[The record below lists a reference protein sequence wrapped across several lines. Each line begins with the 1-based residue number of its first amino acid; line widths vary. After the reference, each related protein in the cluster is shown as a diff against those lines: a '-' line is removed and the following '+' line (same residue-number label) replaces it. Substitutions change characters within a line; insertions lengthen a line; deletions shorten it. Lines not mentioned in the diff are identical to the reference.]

1 MSREQ
6 PFPQIALDGVVFQ
19 YLKNTGIPRLWRSLL
34 HTWAEQGFSEHL
46 LVIDRDNTAPRLPGL
61 RYCPMPTY
69 DYGCTGSDA
78 EQLQHICDVEG
89 IDLFI
94 STYYTTPIST
104 PSVFMAY
111 DMIPEVTGTD
121 LQQSIWREKHY
132 AILHALQYICISQST
147 ARDLVQ
153 FFPYISEAKIA
164 IAPCG
169 IDPIFAPANHSDIA
183 VFRATY
189 GLNQPYFLIVGE
201 RLGVDG
207 YKNVPFFFRVLA
219 QWAGRAHITV
229 VCVGGRPNL
238 EPELVSLADDV
249 PVQCLNLSDEDLR
262 VAYSGAIALVY
273 PSRYEGF
280 GLPIAEAMAC
290 GCPVIT
296 SPISSIPEVG
306 GNAVLYVEL
315 DSVAELV
322 NALSVVQQPD
332 VRQALIEKG
341 LNQAKRFTWKRS
353 AEIVAHTLRQT
364 AETLHESTSV
374 SLHESTSVSL
384 DQPASETVNQPTDT
398 EPKKLVPPP
407 SVHAAFWNYFR
418 TLQREYQPLQVT
430 LTRTERQLVK
440 AERQLKR
447 SQIQV
452 QQTQQQLEAAK
463 SQIQSMESS
472 KFWRIRNA
480 FVGLKQKLKPNST
493 P

>member
-1 MSREQ
+1 MNRQ

-46 LVIDRDNTAPRLPGL
+46 LVIDRDNTAPRLPGF

-78 EQLQHICDVEG
+78 EQLQRICDTEG

-121 LQQSIWREKHY
+121 LQQDIWREKHY
-132 AILHALQYICISQST
+132 AILHAIQYICISQST

-153 FFPYISEAKIA
+153 VFPYISEAKIA
-164 IAPCG
+164 IAHCG
-169 IDPIFAPANHSDIA
+169 IDPIFAPANPSNVA
-183 VFRATY
+183 AFRATY
-189 GLNQPYFLIVGE
+189 GLKQPYFLIVGE

-207 YKNVPFFFRVLA
+207 YKNVPFFFRALA
-219 QWAGRAHITV
+219 QWGDRQEITV
-229 VCVGGRPNL
+229 VCVGGQPDL
-238 EPELVSLADDV
+238 EPELVSLAGDV
-249 PVQCLNLSDEDLR
+249 PVHCLALSDEELR

-296 SPISSIPEVG
+296 SPVSSIPEVG
-306 GNAVLYVEL
+306 GDAVLYVDP
-315 DSVAELV
+315 DSVPELV
-322 NALSVVQQPD
+322 DALSVVQQPD

-341 LNQAKRFTWKRS
+341 LNQAKRFTWERS
-353 AEIVAHTLRQT
+353 AEIVAHVLRQT
-364 AETLHESTSV
+364 AETLHA
-374 SLHESTSVSL
+374 
-384 DQPASETVNQPTDT
+384 PRKTVQ
-398 EPKKLVPPP
+398 PP
-407 SVHAAFWNYFR
+407 SLQAAFWGYFR

-430 LTRTERQLVK
+430 LSQTQRQLAKV
-440 AERQLKR
+440 ERQLKR
-447 SQIQV
+447 SQNQV

-480 FVGLKQKLKPNST
+480 FVDLKQKLKPNST